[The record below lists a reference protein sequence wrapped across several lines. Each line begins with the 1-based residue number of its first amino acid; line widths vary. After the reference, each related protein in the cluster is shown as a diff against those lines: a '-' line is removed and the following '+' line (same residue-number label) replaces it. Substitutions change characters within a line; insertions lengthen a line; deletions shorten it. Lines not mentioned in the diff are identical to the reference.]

1 MNDAGGGEGLRCC
14 GGGVRDLDRDRERS
28 RRPGFLLPTLF
39 LLLLLTGL
47 RDPRP
52 LDLDLLRLQHKINF
66 FFIGEHWLGGGQE
79 VQHSLFHTNVRANNL
94 QDSPLCRNQ
103 LRRKEDE

>member
-14 GGGVRDLDRDRERS
+14 GGGVRDLDRDRDRS

-47 RDPRP
+47 REPRP
-52 LDLDLLRLQHKINF
+52 LDLDLLRLQHKKFTFPIL
-66 FFIGEHWLGGGQE
+66 IAWRIQE
-79 VQHSLFHTNVRANNL
+79 VHHSLFHTNVRNWSSRNC
-94 QDSPLCRNQ
+94 PLA
-103 LRRKEDE
+103 L

>member
-14 GGGVRDLDRDRERS
+14 GGGVRDLDRDRDRS

-52 LDLDLLRLQHKINF
+52 LDLDLLRLQRKINLLSLVY
-66 FFIGEHWLGGGQE
+66 IDWELGSSAY
-79 VQHSLFHTNVRANNL
+79 HINVRATGL
-94 QDSPLCRNQ
+94 QLPSVL
-103 LRRKEDE
+103 

>member
-14 GGGVRDLDRDRERS
+14 GGGVRDLDRDRDRS

-47 RDPRP
+47 REPRP
-52 LDLDLLRLQHKINF
+52 LDLDLLRLQHKKITF
-66 FFIGEHWLGGGQE
+66 SIVIAWTVQE
-79 VQHSLFHTNVRANNL
+79 VHHSLFRTNVRNW
-94 QDSPLCRNQ
+94 SSIIVP
-103 LRRKEDE
+103 